1 MQRDLEKLQQKHYD
15 LLVIGGGIHGA
26 FVAWDATLRGLS
38 VALIDRG
45 DFGGATSANS
55 LKTVHGGLRYLQDGD
70 LKLVRKMIRERR
82 AYLRIAPHLVHPLP
96 CVMPTYRPL
105 KKNKLLLRPA
115 LVLNDLLGS
124 DRNNGLDQV
133 AHLPKSK
140 PLTKDELFERLP
152 GLDPTGVTG
161 GVSWHDGQV
170 YNSERFLISIL
181 QSAASV
187 GADIANY
194 VTAQNLLFATEDQTR
209 VIGANVCDQ
218 LTEKEFE
225 IKASL
230 VVNATGAWTDQLL
243 SQIKPKSRFKQ
254 PRFHLSTAINVVT
267 RQFIDGIGAGIFGQY
282 QPDPDKPN
290 KKSRLLFISPWRTYS
305 IIGTVHQF
313 FDGDPA
319 EHKVTDAMVQAL
331 LDEVNEAYPGAEL
344 TLDDVKLVHR
354 GFLPTTADRD
364 GDVKLVRKGQI
375 HDHLNEDGVAGLI
388 SAVGVKYTTARDVAE
403 QTVDMVIEKLEL
415 DYAPSTT
422 AQTPVFG
429 GNFLSL
435 KSLIID
441 AQGRKSHRL
450 DYKDVISLVY
460 NYGREYETI
469 LFMMDDEDDQV
480 DHLPLTQPHEK
491 MIAAQVRL
499 AIREEMAITLADVI
513 RRRTDFGSAGHPGAE
528 LINFCAEIM
537 AAELDWDASKIEQEI
552 DAVDALYAFATHAA
566 VVEPQAPLEKVL

>member
-38 VALIDRG
+38 VALIDRD

-70 LKLVRKMIRERR
+70 LRLVRKMIRERR

-115 LVLNDLLGS
+115 LVLNDLIGS

-133 AHLPKSK
+133 AHLPKSR

-152 GLDPTGVTG
+152 GLDPVGVTG
-161 GVSWHDGQV
+161 GVSWHDAQV

-187 GADIANY
+187 GADVANY
-194 VTAQNLLFATEDQTR
+194 VTAQTLLFATQDQTR
-209 VIGANVCDQ
+209 VIGATVCDQ
-218 LTEKEFE
+218 LTGDEFE

-243 SQIKPKSRFKQ
+243 SQIKTKSRFKQ
-254 PRFHLSTAINVVT
+254 PRFHLSTAMNVVT
-267 RQFIDGIGAGIFGQY
+267 RQFIDGIGAGIFGHY

-290 KKSRLLFISPWRTYS
+290 KKSRLLFISPWRNYS

-319 EHKVTDAMVQAL
+319 EHEVTDEMVQSL
-331 LDEVNEAYPGAEL
+331 LDEVNEAYPGAGL

-364 GDVKLVRKGQI
+364 GDVKLVRKGEV
-375 HDHLNEDGVAGLI
+375 HDHLDEDGVAGLI

-403 QTVDMVIEKLEL
+403 QTVDLAIEKLEFEA
-415 DYAPSTT
+415 APSTT
-422 AQTPVFG
+422 AQTPIFG

-441 AQGRKSHRL
+441 AQGRKSHGL
-450 DYKDVISLVY
+450 GYKDVSSLVY

-480 DHLPLTQPHEK
+480 DHLPLTHPHEK
-491 MIAAQVRL
+491 MMAAQVRL
-499 AIREEMAITLADVI
+499 AIREEMAITLADVM
-513 RRRTDFGSAGHPGAE
+513 RRRTDFGSAEYPGDE
-528 LINFCAEIM
+528 LTSFCANIM
-537 AAELDWDASKIEQEI
+537 AAELDWDSEKIAQEI
-552 DAVDALYAFATHAA
+552 NTVKSLYSFAADFTQ
-566 VVEPQAPLEKVL
+566 QASLEKVP